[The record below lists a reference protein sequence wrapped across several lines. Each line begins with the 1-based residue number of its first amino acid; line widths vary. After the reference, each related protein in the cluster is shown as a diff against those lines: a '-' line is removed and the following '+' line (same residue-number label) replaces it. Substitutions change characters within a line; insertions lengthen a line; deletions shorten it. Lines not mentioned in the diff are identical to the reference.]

1 VWHFPGILEDGM
13 RVSNCLIGFGLAI
26 LLAFENPFILAQNSM
41 VSPGASVAEALIGS
55 WRLVSVETI
64 RPNGEVIYPFYGRHP
79 EGLLIYDRSGWMSAQ
94 IVSDPKPTV
103 PETNSRE
110 KFLEATPADKV
121 AAIDGFYAYFGTWT
135 VDNSGSTITHHI
147 KQSRYPG
154 ERGNEALR
162 KLRLKDDR
170 LTLVAK
176 THEMGE
182 DHERKLVWERIQPS
196 H

>member
-1 VWHFPGILEDGM
+1 MLDRLQSGNT
-13 RVSNCLIGFGLAI
+13 SGFRK
-26 LLAFENPFILAQNSM
+26 
-41 VSPGASVAEALIGS
+41 SVDPCAEL
-55 WRLVSVETI
+55 
-64 RPNGEVIYPFYGRHP
+64 NGEPRRIGGRSIDRQLAARECRDHTTQWRSDLS
-79 EGLLIYDRSGWMSAQ
+79 LLWQASGGITDLRPQRLDECANR
-94 IVSDPKPTV
+94 VR
-103 PETNSRE
+103 PETHCAGHNSRE

-135 VDNSGSTITHHI
+135 VNNSGSTITHHI
-147 KQSRYPG
+147 KQSLYPG

-176 THEMGE
+176 THEMGG